1 MPPLSSEDAEALA
14 GRFTQHDGTGRDYG
28 GNGAVAFRAS
38 VPARWRNLRQ
48 ELLAFYGHAAARR
61 DRLAPQ
67 QSEQTQELLRLYLFA
82 GIAVTFGLAAL
93 LSFGI
98 RA

>member
-1 MPPLSSEDAEALA
+1 MTGPDETTAAMALSHFERAYRLGGGTC
-14 GRFTQHDGTGRDYG
+14 GR
-28 GNGAVAFRAS
+28 NCWPSMAM
-38 VPARWRNLRQ
+38 L
-48 ELLAFYGHAAARR
+48 LLAATGFDG
-61 DRLAPQ
+61 LAPQ